1 MRVRL
6 QEVPDKDWI
15 CEDCVFSELK
25 DNQRETRCS
34 NFAVTLKHNKDE
46 LDDEVEA
53 SSTSNEKVN
62 PISDSKVDI
71 DKNRR
76 EKLSCQ
82 SSFKRPLGNVQSALL
97 RRRRA
102 PVLDNVLTSRQYNKA
117 PKSQEVS
124 AKSNDELSSK
134 DLLGMRH
141 NADELTSSSQIFP
154 KSQQLPTSSG
164 IPPCIIKYLKFF
176 ILFQSWISCSIYIE
190 LSILYF

>member
-34 NFAVTLKHNKDE
+34 NFAVTLKHDKDE
-46 LDDEVEA
+46 LDDEVDA

-62 PISDSKVDI
+62 PISDSKVNPRSDSKVDI

-124 AKSNDELSSK
+124 AKSNDELPSK

-141 NADELTSSSQIFP
+141 NADELTSSSQRFP

-164 IPPCIIKYLKFF
+164 IPPCIIKYLKVFYF
-176 ILFQSWISCSIYIE
+176 IPKLDF
-190 LSILYF
+190 L